1 TTAFSPSMAPR
12 WKITTRTFFDGA
24 AAASSARVRN
34 DGMAL
39 NPSMATPP
47 PFRKYRRVI
56 VIVVLLV
63 LSILPRPLP
72 PLKFR
77 RPQHQPRDHPRINV
91 FHWVVEHGLE
101 DLRVVELLFQHGARL
116 FGHLA
121 AEKDGHGAIQ
131 HPVWLLRVRA
141 A

>member
-1 TTAFSPSMAPR
+1 MAPR

-63 LSILPRPLP
+63 RPVLRRLLP

-77 RPQHQPRDHPRINV
+77 RPQHQSRDHPCVDILHR
-91 FHWVVEHGLE
+91 VVEHSLE
-101 DLRVVELLFQHGARL
+101 DMWVV
-116 FGHLA
+116 
-121 AEKDGHGAIQ
+121 
-131 HPVWLLRVRA
+131 
-141 A
+141 